1 MVGRR
6 TKDGVANR
14 ALVQYVHDGDAHCD
28 VRRDVR
34 CDGRCD
40 GHCGAPGDADD
51 EARDD
56 ARRDGHNAGEV
67 AQICRPPDPNRAR
80 TCLARIV
87 VHKCNHKPSLH
98 TASQEIGD
106 GAKICHKFS
115 VIRFS

>member
-6 TKDGVANR
+6 TKEGVANR
-14 ALVQYVHDGDAHCD
+14 ALVQRVHGDAHCD
-28 VRRDVR
+28 VRCDVH

-51 EARDD
+51 EHRDD
-56 ARRDGHNAGEV
+56 ARRDGRDAHCNHARRNGRDAGEV

-87 VHKCNHKPSLH
+87 VPNHKPSLH
-98 TASQEIGD
+98 TAPQEIGD
-106 GAKICHKFS
+106 
-115 VIRFS
+115 